1 MTRAL
6 EKRKHDF
13 AKETVIL
20 PTELMKLVDSGFRT
34 EQDCI
39 LFKDFEYFGAGLL
52 DSDDTKTE
60 YEEFLNDVHIDDYV
74 TDSSDEFEYLKV
86 GLEFSKRIY
95 AGLKLNFKTDFRI
108 IVSYSET
115 TYEGQEIN
123 NYRGCVIKFYM
134 IRPSCDDKFRID
146 DLDKFET
153 EGVLVLE

>member
-1 MTRAL
+1 MTRTL

-39 LFKDFEYFGAGLL
+39 LFKDFEYFGPGLL
-52 DSDDTKTE
+52 DSDDKKTE

-74 TDSSDEFEYLKV
+74 TDTSDEFEYLKV
-86 GLEFSKRIY
+86 GLEFSKRVHV
-95 AGLKLNFKTDFRI
+95 GLKLNFKTNFRI
-108 IVSYSET
+108 TVSYSET
-115 TYEGQEIN
+115 TYEGQDIE
-123 NYRGCVIKFYM
+123 NYGGCVVKFHM

-146 DLDKFET
+146 DLDKFDT
-153 EGVLVLE
+153 EGVLVIE